1 VLSVLLGLCFG
12 IFWLG
17 LWWCYG
23 IPVLSVLLATL
34 TLGFVVAG
42 TAAYG
47 WLGMLHLF
55 VGEVSGGVI
64 SSRVSVK

>member
-1 VLSVLLGLCFG
+1 VLSALLGLCFG

-42 TAAYG
+42 VATYG
-47 WLGMLHLF
+47 WLGMPHLF
-55 VGEVSGGVI
+55 IGKVSGHVI
-64 SSRVSVK
+64 SFGVSVK